1 MRSNS
6 KWRHLLLDQRIRRWY
21 ENVARGSKYTADV
34 YLRRLGRYC
43 NEHRLTPHQLAAT
56 DQEALNNLILDTV
69 TAMESSGLAG
79 SYIHSVIKAIK
90 CWLTFNGREVTVPVQ
105 ITGAQETPTLRNERS
120 PTQKELKAIFNSCNK
135 RSRVICALMAHS
147 GVRPEVLGCLSRDGL
162 TVSDVVDM
170 EVKDGKVEFKRA
182 PAMLIIRSKV
192 SKAGHQYFTFLTDE
206 GCAYLKEY
214 LEERMRKGEILSAD
228 SPIVAADWGDGRF
241 ISAKNVS
248 KVVRQALRKAGFAW
262 RPYVLRTFFDTEMM
276 LAESKGRMLR
286 DYRVFMMGH
295 KGDIEHR
302 YTLNRERLPEPLLL
316 DVWQRYAQSQKF
328 LQTTIETDTE
338 ELMRDL
344 KARILMMSG
353 YSAEE
358 VRNMGEMSDKE
369 ASEKAR
375 ERLMALAKDSL
386 EEEMRKNGMK
396 QKVVEN
402 REVAEQIREGWEFV
416 AAIPGTNQCV
426 VKLPDTP

>member
-6 KWRHLLLDQRIRRWY
+6 KWRHLLQDERIRRWY

-56 DQEALNNLILDTV
+56 NQEALNNLILDTV
-69 TAMESSGLAG
+69 TAMEASGLAG

-90 CWLTFNGREVTVPVQ
+90 CWLTFNGREVTVPVK
-105 ITGAQETPTLRNERS
+105 ITGTQETPTLRNERS
-120 PTQKELKAIFNSCNK
+120 PTQEELRAIFNSCNK

-170 EVKDGKVEFKRA
+170 EVKDGKVEFKRM
-182 PAMLIIRSKV
+182 PSMLIIRSRV

-214 LEERMRKGEILSAD
+214 LEERIRKGEILSPD

-248 KVVRQALRKAGFAW
+248 KVVRQALRKAGFPW

-286 DYRVFMMGH
+286 DYRVFMVGH
-295 KGDIEHR
+295 K
-302 YTLNRERLPEPLLL
+302 
-316 DVWQRYAQSQKF
+316 
-328 LQTTIETDTE
+328 
-338 ELMRDL
+338 
-344 KARILMMSG
+344 
-353 YSAEE
+353 
-358 VRNMGEMSDKE
+358 
-369 ASEKAR
+369 
-375 ERLMALAKDSL
+375 
-386 EEEMRKNGMK
+386 
-396 QKVVEN
+396 
-402 REVAEQIREGWEFV
+402 
-416 AAIPGTNQCV
+416 
-426 VKLPDTP
+426 